1 MQSQVK
7 PLTIARPT
15 GDTVRCG
22 FDSCEELAAL
32 ELNELPLCP
41 SHFFLACTQELESW
55 NDSLRNQPFDAA
67 AIELFKNFVAVSVE
81 HAQELDNDERFAG
94 PRLKPLLLEFLF
106 RVAQLSRS
114 LRRSPRLK
122 LAVPVWLR
130 REDSSRTWE
139 EATWTTTVSRHGASL
154 KCHYPVQT
162 GGTVVLCRKDGG
174 LRAEARVVYFRYDG
188 EGQKEIGVELLDT
201 TDIWGFGQPAS

>member
-7 PLTIARPT
+7 PLTVVRLASESAR
-15 GDTVRCG
+15 CS
-22 FDSCEELAAL
+22 FDSCEEFAAL
-32 ELNELPLCP
+32 DLGGQPLCP
-41 SHFFLACTQELESW
+41 IHFFPACTQELETW

-67 AIELFKNFVAVSVE
+67 ANEQFKNFSAACAE
-81 HAQELDNDERFAG
+81 RAQELEKDERFADA
-94 PRLKPLLLEFLF
+94 RLKPLLLEFLLRISQF
-106 RVAQLSRS
+106 TGR
-114 LRRSPRLK
+114 LRRSPRMK

-154 KCHYPVQT
+154 KCHHPVQT

-174 LRAEARVVYFRYDG
+174 LRAEARVVYFRYDL
-188 EGQKEIGVELLDT
+188 EGQKEIGVELLDQ
-201 TDIWGFGQPAS
+201 TDIWGIG